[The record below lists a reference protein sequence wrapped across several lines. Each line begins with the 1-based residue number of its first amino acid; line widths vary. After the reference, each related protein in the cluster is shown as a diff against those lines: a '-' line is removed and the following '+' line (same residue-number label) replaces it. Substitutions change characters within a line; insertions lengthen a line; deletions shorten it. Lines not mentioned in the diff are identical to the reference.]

1 MKEKAFVSVVLYLQ
15 NRAPE
20 IPQFLPAL
28 DGFMSDNFE
37 NYEIIAV
44 NDFSSDGSD
53 ERIRAAA
60 QSLKRDI
67 TLVNLAWRHGPEKG
81 VMAGVDLAIGDY
93 VFEIEMDKL
102 NYPLGLLYELFKEA
116 GKGFDIVSA
125 SPASKQNWGDILF
138 FRLFNK
144 ISYLPFDIYKETARI
159 VSRRAINSILGM
171 NEQIIYR
178 KILYKF
184 SGFPSKVLMYEP
196 VASASSSAST
206 ATSSASQIRG
216 LSLREK
222 MRLAM
227 DVFVSFSNIGT
238 DISVA
243 MSSLFLI
250 ISVLLGVYA
259 LAIYFTQSGVVP
271 GWTTQV
277 LFMSFCF
284 SGVFMVLG
292 LQSKYISIILF
303 EAKGRPN
310 YTVRSIERHQGKQ
323 ERN

>member
-1 MKEKAFVSVVLYLQ
+1 VKEKAFVSVVLYLQ
-15 NRAPE
+15 NSAPE
-20 IPQFLPAL
+20 IHQFLLAL
-28 DGFMSDNFE
+28 DGFMGDNFE

-60 QSLKRDI
+60 QNLNRDI
-67 TLVNLAWRHGPEKG
+67 TLVNLAWWHGPEKG

-93 VFEIEMDKL
+93 VFEIEMDKV
-102 NYPLGLLYELFKEA
+102 NYPLELLYELFKEA

-125 SPASKQNWGDILF
+125 SPANKQNIGDILF
-138 FRLFNK
+138 FKLFNK
-144 ISYLPFDIYKETARI
+144 ISYLPFDVYKETARI

-184 SGFPSKVLMYEP
+184 SGFPSRVLKYEP
-196 VASASSSAST
+196 KVSSSK
-206 ATSSASQIRG
+206 IRG
-216 LSLREK
+216 LSLRDK

-243 MSSLFLI
+243 MSFLFLV
-250 ISVLLGVYA
+250 ISLLLGVYA
-259 LAIYFTQSGVVP
+259 LSVYITQSGVVP

-277 LFMSFCF
+277 LFMSLCF

-303 EAKGRPN
+303 ETRDRPN
-310 YTVRSIERHQGKQ
+310 YTVHSVERHQGMQ
-323 ERN
+323 GRN